1 MQPTNSR
8 LRAAFSFQENPMT
21 QIYAMPVPEH
31 RRVECS
37 ARRFGAA
44 FSFSVEP
51 LVYVWAGRLAP
62 DYDGGYWEFYCLCN
76 GGFYMAP
83 AADREF
89 EVVAP
94 NGFVGRL
101 SSDALGIAACLYAFS
116 HASFSAETA
125 LAEACAVHY
134 HQLRDYALQHSQ
146 ADQLL
151 RLTD

>member
-31 RRVECS
+31 RR
-37 ARRFGAA
+37 
-44 FSFSVEP
+44 VEP

>member
-1 MQPTNSR
+1 MN
-8 LRAAFSFQENPMT
+8 

-51 LVYVWAGRLAP
+51 LVYGWAGRLAP
-62 DYDGGYWEFYCLCN
+62 DYDGGYWDFFCLCN

-89 EVVAP
+89 EVIAP

-116 HASFSAETA
+116 HGSFGTPGE
-125 LAEACAVHY
+125 LADACAVHY
-134 HQLRDYALQHSQ
+134 HQLRDYALQHP
-146 ADQLL
+146 AAGKLL
-151 RLTD
+151 AAID